1 VGGLVPVS
9 WCRGKTNVS
18 QRRPRGTTGAF
29 CPGNVI
35 DLDRVRRHRSVGGWR
50 TVFYLNEQRDHVSL
64 LTHLNGLKIVDIHSN
79 ELLTTKLL
87 LRTADLVL
95 VESAIQWTCPIE
107 VIQHLQHRLS
117 VPIVMICDR
126 KSLQENRSLVKQAYA
141 AGVCDTLFAPLEI
154 DELSETL
161 HVLLKFQKAY
171 AE

>member
-1 VGGLVPVS
+1 
-9 WCRGKTNVS
+9 VS
-18 QRRPRGTTGAF
+18 QRRPRGTAGAF
-29 CPGNVI
+29 RPGNVI
-35 DLDRVRRHRSVGGWR
+35 DLDRVRRQRSVGSWR
-50 TVFYLNEQRDHVSL
+50 TVFYLNEQRDHVGL
-64 LTHLNGLKIVDIHSN
+64 LTHLDGLKIVDIHST

-87 LRTADLVL
+87 LKNADLVL
-95 VESAIQWTCPIE
+95 VESGIKWICPIE
-107 VIQHLQHRLS
+107 VVERLQHKLS

-141 AGVCDTLFAPLEI
+141 AGVSDTLFAPLEI